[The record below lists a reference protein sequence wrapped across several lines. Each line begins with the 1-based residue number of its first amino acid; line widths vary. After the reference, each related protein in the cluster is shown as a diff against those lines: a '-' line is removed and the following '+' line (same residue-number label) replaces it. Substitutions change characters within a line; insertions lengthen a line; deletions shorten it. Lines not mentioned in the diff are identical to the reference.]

1 MASPAKVATVA
12 TRRPKHAGR
21 DRSLEAELKF
31 RLDGAADHARLR
43 GRLRELRAQSE
54 GAYDEQNIRFTV
66 PSKSKVSLRL
76 RILDAGKSGII
87 TTKGPARFNRGIKI
101 REETEVE
108 VADAATAQDLLE
120 SLGYG
125 VEFVFHKHRASWRVD
140 GVAVT
145 LDTLDFGFFIELEG
159 PPEALP
165 DAAKLLGLSPK
176 QAIRQ
181 SYSAMARDHLRET
194 KKLAA
199 HS

>member
-1 MASPAKVATVA
+1 VA

-31 RLDGAADHARLR
+31 RLEGAADHARLR
-43 GRLRELRAQSE
+43 GRLREVAAKSE
-54 GAYDEQNIRFTV
+54 GAYDEENIRFTV

-76 RILDAGKSGII
+76 RILDGGKSGII

-108 VADAATAQDLLE
+108 VADAATARDLLE

-125 VEFVFHKHRASWRVD
+125 VEVVFHKHRASWRVAE
-140 GVAVT
+140 VSVT
-145 LDTLDFGFFIELEG
+145 LDTLDFGFFVELEG
-159 PPEALP
+159 APEALP
-165 DAAKLLGLSPK
+165 GAAKLLGLNPK

-194 KKLAA
+194 KKVAA
-199 HS
+199 RS

>member
-1 MASPAKVATVA
+1 M
-12 TRRPKHAGR
+12 
-21 DRSLEAELKF
+21 
-31 RLDGAADHARLR
+31 
-43 GRLRELRAQSE
+43 
-54 GAYDEQNIRFTV
+54 

-181 SYSAMARDHLRET
+181 SYSAMARDHLRDT

>member
-1 MASPAKVATVA
+1 VA

-43 GRLRELRAQSE
+43 GRLRELRAESE
-54 GAYDEQNIRFTV
+54 GAYDEENIRFTV

-76 RILDAGKSGII
+76 RILDGGKSGII

-108 VADAATAQDLLE
+108 VADAATARDLLE
-120 SLGYG
+120 SLGYD
-125 VEFVFHKHRASWRVD
+125 VEFVFHKHRASWRVAD
-140 GVAVT
+140 VSVT

-159 PPEALP
+159 APEALP
-165 DAAKLLGLSPK
+165 GAAKLLGLNPK

-194 KKLAA
+194 KKVAA
-199 HS
+199 RS